1 MKSAQLENKSA
12 FMKMTSV
19 RDCSQIT
26 ANLAISSYL
35 NVLFNRSTTQ
45 ITSIQLISFT
55 WEKNAKKILRCYQ
68 RLCMIILLEF
78 LQKANGSVQ

>member
-55 WEKNAKKILRCYQ
+55 
-68 RLCMIILLEF
+68 
-78 LQKANGSVQ
+78 